1 MWHSRT
7 RSKMKRI
14 SKQFQWTSIDKN
26 NIVIFRFLLLSQR
39 KKRKKNSIFSL
50 RKRVCFY
57 NHINVSPLGTC
68 IENNSNDI
76 QNKYKYL
83 NFYCFILPLTMFIIT
98 PFTYQSYLDQGC
110 ASIYQQHIWM
120 FNLLIAQVYSIIY
133 NRK

>member
-1 MWHSRT
+1 
-7 RSKMKRI
+7 MKRI

-39 KKRKKNSIFSL
+39 KKSKIKSIFSL

-98 PFTYQSYLDQGC
+98 PFAYQSYLDQGC
-110 ASIYQQHIWM
+110 ASIYQQHI
-120 FNLLIAQVYSIIY
+120 
-133 NRK
+133 

>member
-1 MWHSRT
+1 
-7 RSKMKRI
+7 MKRI

-26 NIVIFRFLLLSQR
+26 DIVIFRFLLLSQR
-39 KKRKKNSIFSL
+39 KKKEKKFNFFVTKEGL
-50 RKRVCFY
+50 FF

-110 ASIYQQHIWM
+110 ASIYQQHI
-120 FNLLIAQVYSIIY
+120 
-133 NRK
+133 